1 MENRSKPTFA
11 KPTEIIAIIEL
22 LRKHCRKNGDG
33 FAEYDAEWSDRAIAR
48 QIGPHLTG
56 YHVKRWREELFGQLA
71 ERRAPATP
79 PDVMHL
85 LMRIEAMETRLK
97 WLEHQ
102 IGGPEKLKE
111 QIALFK
117 S

>member
-1 MENRSKPTFA
+1 MDKRNKPTFA

-48 QIGPHLTG
+48 QIGPHLNG

-71 ERRAPATP
+71 EHRAPATP
-79 PDVMHL
+79 PDFLEIVQRVNDLHQ
-85 LMRIEAMETRLK
+85 RVT
-97 WLEHQ
+97 WLETQ
-102 IGGPEKLKE
+102 IGSVKAGGQPT
-111 QIALFK
+111 LFK